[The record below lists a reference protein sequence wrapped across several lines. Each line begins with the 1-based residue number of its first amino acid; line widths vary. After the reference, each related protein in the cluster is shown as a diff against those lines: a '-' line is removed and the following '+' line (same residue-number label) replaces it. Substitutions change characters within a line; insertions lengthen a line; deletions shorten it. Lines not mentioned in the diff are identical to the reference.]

1 MLFYAG
7 WSGKVSDG
15 AILNPVFADRGSHG
29 CTRGRVFQRERQ
41 RGKRAQGGGGRGV
54 GAERA
59 LGCGAGDMVCR
70 VGASD
75 LVENEG
81 RTPRVTGEVGG
92 DIDGVVSRK
101 WRGQLQEG
109 GRTASKY
116 QQQAERDDG
125 REMTPGFGT
134 THAPFG

>member
-1 MLFYAG
+1 M
-7 WSGKVSDG
+7 SDG
-15 AILNPVFADRGSHG
+15 AILNPVFADRESHG

-81 RTPRVTGEVGG
+81 RTPRKSDRRGRRRWRRCGVREVEGAATGRWQDRLKIPATGG
-92 DIDGVVSRK
+92 AG
-101 WRGQLQEG
+101 
-109 GRTASKY
+109 
-116 QQQAERDDG
+116 
-125 REMTPGFGT
+125 
-134 THAPFG
+134 